1 MRIIVLEE
9 GAGSD
14 EPLHKRLRREGFEAE
29 GAGSALEFY
38 RSMAMDSYDI
48 VVIDAGPSDQVGL
61 EIASWL
67 RRKGGVGI
75 ILLTVGNRPQ
85 DRIGAFES
93 GVDLHLAKPVAGDE
107 LVHGVHSLARRIVR
121 GEMRVPAPVTAEP
134 RWFFDPVHWTLQ
146 APNRRLVKLTAVE
159 TRFVQRLLI
168 QSGAVI
174 ARAELRAEL
183 GYGTDQAGD
192 KNLDA
197 VIRRLRRKIEKATGD
212 PAPIQTVH
220 GRGYLFSAPIRLE
233 RRRTPA
239 R

>member
-9 GAGSD
+9 RAGPGG
-14 EPLHKRLRREGFEAE
+14 PLHERLQREGFEAE

-67 RRKGGVGI
+67 HRKGVGI
-75 ILLTVGNRPQ
+75 ILLTVGNGPR

-93 GVDLHLAKPVAGDE
+93 GVDLHLTKPVAGDE

-121 GEMRVPAPVTAEP
+121 GEMRRPATTTPEP
-134 RWFFDPVHWTLQ
+134 RWFFDPAHWTLQ
-146 APNRRLVKLTAVE
+146 APNGGRVKLTAVE
-159 TRFVQRLLI
+159 TAFVQRLLI

-174 ARAELRAEL
+174 SRAELRAEL
-183 GYGTDQAGD
+183 DYGTDPAGD

-197 VIRRLRRKIEKATGD
+197 VIRRLRRKIEQATGY

-220 GRGYLFSAPIRLE
+220 GRGYLFSAPVRLE
-233 RRRTPA
+233 RRKTPE